1 MKTKRLCFITLLSAL
16 ILIFAPLSSVS
27 AADNIVIG
35 CPLSTA
41 FLYGWDAERG
51 VKLAVEEI
59 NAQGG
64 VNVGERN
71 FPSRWK

>member
-1 MKTKRLCFITLLSAL
+1 MTMKEKRLSFITLLSAL
-16 ILIFAPLSSVS
+16 ILLFAPFSSAF

-51 VKLAVEEI
+51 VKLAVDEI

-64 VNVGERN
+64 VNVGGKKR
-71 FPSRWK
+71 P